1 MKKSLGKW
9 EQHVLLQQDPFVA
22 KHIPETVVYSEE
34 NLMDLLNRYPS
45 VFVKHETTGQGRAI
59 FKIRK
64 GNGAGYY
71 INGFTLQ
78 GTPIQKSVSGAD
90 EIRKLLHPFIALG
103 RESGRYIIQED
114 IQSCTQNGQPFSIRV
129 HIQKLNNVWVI
140 GGMYGT
146 TAMSAV
152 AESGIVNLR
161 RGATVMTVSEVL
173 SLTKV
178 FRHQKKTV
186 NKIEDIA
193 LAAAKAIHSVL
204 PNREYG
210 MDFGLNQDGVPIL
223 FEVNTTPG
231 IGGFAQI
238 EDKAIWRRIVEIRK
252 MQREP

>member
-34 NLMDLLNRYPS
+34 NLDDLLNRHPS

-64 GNGAGYY
+64 SNSAGYY

-78 GTPIQKSVSGAD
+78 GTPIQKFITKVN
-90 EIRKLLHPFIALG
+90 ELRQLLHPFIAFG

-114 IQSCTQNGQPFSIRV
+114 IQSCTQNGQPIAIRV
-129 HIQKLNNVWVI
+129 HIQKLNNIWVI

-146 TAMSAV
+146 TAIGPVS
-152 AESGIVNLR
+152 ESGIVNLH
-161 RGATVMTVSEVL
+161 RGAVVMTVPEVL
-173 SLTKV
+173 SQTKV
-178 FRHQKKTV
+178 RNQKKIV

-193 LAAAKAIHSVL
+193 LAAAQTIYSVL

-210 MDFGLNQDGVPIL
+210 MDVGINREGIPIL

-231 IGGFAQI
+231 IGGFAQM
-238 EDKAIWRRIVEIRK
+238 EDKAIWRRIVAIRK